1 MSDVERRGDAR
12 VAENRYATGG
22 LENIVGTI
30 GISDEDE
37 HGFIEDRIES
47 GADGTDFGFLGKPP
61 AVDGRYDITAGHHHA
76 GFDIDQGD
84 HLRWGFKGLRLFSL
98 VFQLPRQ

>member
-84 HLRWGFKGLRLFSL
+84 HLRWGLTGLRLFSL